1 MLARMRSI
9 ELHVM
14 EHGSDMDK
22 AVVSGL
28 LAIEELGTELAC
40 TACSE
45 DVGITVAAYFPFA
58 VILDEDSK
66 WLMCTTCIE
75 DVTDPSTSNESVELL
90 SYIDDP
96 DEIELF

>member
-28 LAIEELGTELAC
+28 LDVEELSTEIAC

-45 DVGITVAAYFPFA
+45 EVGITVAAYFPFA
-58 VILDEDSK
+58 VVLDEDSK
-66 WLMCTTCIE
+66 WLMCTACIE
-75 DVTDPSTSNESVELL
+75 DVADPSTSNESTELL

>member
-28 LAIEELGTELAC
+28 LEVGELSTEIAC

-45 DVGITVAAYFPFA
+45 EVGITVAAYFPFA
-58 VILDEDSK
+58 VVLDEDSK
-66 WLMCTTCIE
+66 WLMCTACIE
-75 DVTDPSTSNESVELL
+75 DVTDPSTSNESSELL
-90 SYIDDP
+90 SYIDETD
-96 DEIELF
+96 DIELF

>member
-1 MLARMRSI
+1 MLTRMRSI

-22 AVVSGL
+22 AVTAGL
-28 LAIEELGTELAC
+28 LETEDLYAELAC

-45 DVGITVAAYFPFA
+45 NVGVAVSAYFPFA
-58 VILDEDSK
+58 VVLDHEDR

-75 DVTDPSTSNESVELL
+75 DVTDPSSSNEVL
-90 SYIDDP
+90 SFDT
-96 DEIELF
+96 DEDLEEF